1 MLAKSQRRK
10 PIPGESEQTFL
21 EALEEGGIE
30 VGEFHLPDW
39 DDRKESLLSCLDSL
53 FKVTPPTALIIQEA
67 TVFTAVQQFLANRG
81 LKVPADVSL
90 ICSDPDP
97 NFTWCEPTIAHIA
110 WRSRPIVRRII
121 RWADKISRGKKDLV
135 KSFANAEF
143 IEGGS
148 VGVAKD

>member
-10 PIPGESEQTFL
+10 PIPGGSEQTFL
-21 EALEEGGIE
+21 DALEEGGVE
-30 VGEFHLPDW
+30 VGEYHLPDW
-39 DDRKESLLSCLDSL
+39 SDRKESLLSCLDSL
-53 FKVTPPTALIIQEA
+53 FKVPPPTALIIQEA
-67 TVFTAVQQFLANRG
+67 PVIAAVQQFLTNRG
-81 LKVPADVSL
+81 LKVPDDVSL

-97 NFTWCEPTIAHIA
+97 TFACCEQTNALMT

-121 RWADKISRGKKDLV
+121 RWADKISRGKQDLV

-148 VGVAKD
+148 LGGAKD